1 MAFEDRFSPQ
11 SASSPGPGAPHS
23 PQNTTSASAMTICST
38 NSSSPIHQE
47 MSLNA
52 SNDRLSPAVIIKQ
65 EDCSTNQ
72 ITFSITNILSENFGK
87 INKKSEKKSLLFRPY
102 DIDSISNIKST
113 QVNRTVNNKS
123 ALRLESEAALDFS
136 KNNYLEKASIL
147 NSFNQSVYPRIH
159 EEILNSKKYQQH
171 LSESAFSKIPPLGN
185 LCKTVSQIGRQSTP
199 SPVVRNDLLPSP
211 ISSAS
216 NARSEGNG
224 SQNSHQMVSS
234 RDSGMESSDDAKS
247 ESGSTKDDNG
257 SQLWPAW
264 VYCTRYSDRPSS
276 GPRYRKPKQPKDK
289 SQIPDEKRPRTA
301 FSSDQLA
308 RLKREFT
315 ENRYLTERRRQQLS
329 AELGLNEAQIKIWF
343 QNKRAK
349 IKKSTGNKNP
359 LALQLMAQ
367 GLYNHSTVPLTQE
380 EEELEM
386 RMNGQL

>member
-11 SASSPGPGAPHS
+11 SAPSPPGSAHS
-23 PQNTTSASAMTICST
+23 PQNTTSASAMIISST
-38 NSSSPIHQE
+38 NSSLPIHQE
-47 MSLNA
+47 MSLGA
-52 SNDRLSPAVIIKQ
+52 SNDRLSPAVVIKQ

-102 DIDSISNIKST
+102 DIDSISNTKSS
-113 QVNRTVNNKS
+113 QVNRTINNKS
-123 ALRLESEAALDFS
+123 VLRLDSESALDFS
-136 KNNYLEKASIL
+136 KNNYLEKSNIL

-171 LSESAFSKIPPLGN
+171 LSDSAFSKIPPLGN

-211 ISSAS
+211 ISSVS
-216 NARSEGNG
+216 TARSEGNG
-224 SQNSHQMVSS
+224 AQNSHQIGAS

-276 GPRYRKPKQPKDK
+276 GKL
-289 SQIPDEKRPRTA
+289 IV
-301 FSSDQLA
+301 F
-308 RLKREFT
+308 FC
-315 ENRYLTERRRQQLS
+315 
-329 AELGLNEAQIKIWF
+329 
-343 QNKRAK
+343 
-349 IKKSTGNKNP
+349 
-359 LALQLMAQ
+359 
-367 GLYNHSTVPLTQE
+367 
-380 EEELEM
+380 
-386 RMNGQL
+386 